1 MVEKDRKDLGGVD
14 MPNAVQIASQ
24 AAVADIEVGKVT
36 TDETLYDPVF
46 GELTED
52 GPNYRAV
59 GWIGT
64 VGLMLKTQIG
74 LGVLSVPATF
84 DKVGIVPG
92 VILLCAVA
100 GIATWTSYMVGVFKL
115 NHQDV
120 YGMDDAGGLMFGRV
134 GREVLGLAFSLYWIF
149 VAGSGILG
157 LSIGLN
163 AVSSHGTCTAVFVVV
178 AAVAGFTLASIRT
191 LGRIS
196 WIAWVG
202 LGCIATS
209 VLLVT
214 IAVGVQGGPS
224 TAPPGWSSDYK
235 IMNKPTFAEGVSVVS
250 TLIFACS
257 ATPAYF
263 SLVAEMRDPRYFTR
277 ALVVSQFG
285 STLVYVVVGVVVY
298 YYCGTLVASPAL
310 GSAGALIKKIAYGLS
325 LPGLLATTT
334 IVIHLPS
341 KYFFVRLLRG
351 SAHLTSNS
359 ITHWATWLSCTFG
372 CTIIAYVIASGIPVF
387 NDLVSLIG
395 ALLGAFLAYQP
406 TGCMWFYDN
415 WTKRKTTANPWKW
428 RLLASWATFI
438 IVFGTFIMIAGT
450 YGAIRAIIDSLKA
463 GGGSTPWTCADNS
476 NS

>member
-1 MVEKDRKDLGGVD
+1 MVEKDPKDVGAIELSSS
-14 MPNAVQIASQ
+14 ASQ
-24 AAVADIEVGKVT
+24 AVVADIEPGKLT
-36 TDETLYDPVF
+36 QDDTIYDPVF
-46 GELTED
+46 GEVGED

-64 VGLMLKTQIG
+64 VGLMMKTQIG
-74 LGVLSVPATF
+74 LGVLSIPAAL
-84 DKVGIVPG
+84 DAVGIVPG

-100 GIATWTSYMVGVFKL
+100 GIATWTSYVVGVFKQ
-115 NHQDV
+115 NHPEV

-178 AAVAGFTLASIRT
+178 AALAGFVLASIRT

-202 LGCIATS
+202 LSCIATS
-209 VLLVT
+209 VLVVT
-214 IAVGVQGGPS
+214 IAVGVQNGPS

-235 IMNKPTFAEGVSVVS
+235 IVKKPTFAEGVSVVS

-277 ALVVSQFG
+277 ALVVSQLG
-285 STLVYVVVGVVVY
+285 STLLYVAVGVVVY

-325 LPGLLATTT
+325 LPGLMASTT
-334 IVIHLPS
+334 ILPS

-351 SAHLTSNS
+351 SSHLTSNS
-359 ITHWATWLSCTFG
+359 FTHWATWLSCTLG
-372 CTIIAYVIASGIPVF
+372 CTLIAYVIASGIPVF

-395 ALLGAFLAYQP
+395 ALLGAFLAYPP
-406 TGCMWFYDN
+406 TGCMWFYDS
-415 WTKRKTTANPWKW
+415 WSLRKTTDRPWSW
-428 RLLASWATFI
+428 RLLACWNVFI
-438 IVFGTFIMIAGT
+438 IVLGTFIMVAGT
-450 YGAIRAIIDSLKA
+450 YGAIVGIIKSLRE
-463 GGGSTPWTCADNS
+463 GGGSRPWTCADNS